1 MNKAI
6 TQGLVLMPPPFSAG
20 LALWSRED
28 GLSGQGSYL
37 GQPNAAYLPS
47 DQDFAGCLELQKTSA
62 VQKLRCFQSIPCQP
76 GMYLRVTA
84 RVKAISGALPTV
96 RIAGWAGSGS
106 GTNVTSA
113 DQQGPSVSLTGYGT
127 VVTIS
132 AIIGS
137 GNRPGVDMVWGTAPA
152 FGHFGLD
159 LTGPTGGVVRI
170 DDITIED
177 VTAVFHAEMFDW
189 VDVRD
194 YGAVG
199 DGVTDDRAAFDAAD
213 TAAAGKTVVVSPG
226 VYYIGS
232 HLTFENPVQF
242 EGTIVMPDSQR
253 LACTRNYNLDTYAAA
268 FGSELTG
275 FKKALQVLF
284 YFTDHVTLDLNGRRV
299 ELTAPINVAALCGL
313 TNFSTRRALVNGN
326 LVAVPGTAWNTQTV
340 SAVATYTVGNQ
351 LMLTGVANIAAIPVG
366 ARISGTG
373 VGREV
378 YVTSKN
384 VGASTITLSRP
395 LWAAAGTRTFTF
407 ERYAYLLDFSGF
419 TELTRFQI
427 KEVEFSCAGIASG
440 INLATAGAIFDVS
453 ECMFGLVKDRAITS
467 SGEGCQDLHIDRC
480 QFFSADQGQPAQN
493 RVSIVFNANANDI
506 KIRDNRASRFA
517 HFGVVAGSGAIFL
530 GNHFFGGDDV
540 LLNGIRRAGVVLTLA
555 NSKTFF
561 TGNYVDNYFIE
572 LSNEHDATPT
582 FGSEYSF
589 GGLTITG
596 NIFICQHTAPWFS
609 WIVVNPRGP
618 GHFISGLTVTSNVFS
633 ARGEDID
640 RVESIDTSTATLAF
654 NSFRNVNFEQ
664 NTFNGVVQRA
674 VSPMLIE
681 HVQNTESDTWAINS
695 NNLLPFGGRA
705 RNVTAV
711 VAEGAITNG
720 AGAAQ
725 FVTPYAQVEQGAGGQ
740 FANLRWPSAV
750 KGRVQVT
757 LRVDNPV

>member
-6 TQGLVLMPPPFSAG
+6 TQRLVLMPPPFSAG

-28 GLSGQGSYL
+28 GLSGQGSYF
-37 GQPNAAYLPS
+37 GQANAAYVPS

-96 RIAGWAGSGS
+96 RIAGWARSGS

-113 DQQGPSVSLTGYGT
+113 DQQGPDVALTGYGS
-127 VVTIS
+127 VKTIS

-177 VTAVFHAEMFDW
+177 VTDVFHSEMFDW

-226 VYYIGS
+226 VYFIGS

-242 EGTIVMPDSQR
+242 EGTIAMPDAQR

-299 ELTAPINVAALCGL
+299 ELTAPINVANLCGL
-313 TNFSTRRALVNGN
+313 TSFATRRALVNGN

-340 SAVATYTVGNQ
+340 SAVASYAVANP
-351 LMLTGVANIAAIPVG
+351 MSLTGVANIAAIPVG

-384 VGASTITLSRP
+384 VAASTIALSRP

-407 ERYAYLLDFSGF
+407 DRYAYMLDFSGF

-440 INLATAGAIFDVS
+440 INLATTGAIFDVS

-467 SGEGCQDLHIDRC
+467 TGEGCQDLHIDRC
-480 QFFSADQGQPAQN
+480 QFFSADQGLLAQN
-493 RVSIVFNANANDI
+493 RTSVVFNTNANDI
-506 KIRDNRASRFA
+506 KIRNNRSSRFG
-517 HFGVVAGSGAIFL
+517 HFGVVAGSGGLFV
-530 GNHFFGGDDV
+530 GNHFFGGDDST
-540 LLNGIRRAGVVLTLA
+540 NGIRRAGVVLTLP

-561 TGNYVDNYFIE
+561 TGNYVDNCFIE
-572 LSNEHDATPT
+572 LSNEHDATPD
-582 FGSEYSF
+582 FSSEFSF
-589 GGLTITG
+589 GGVSLTG
-596 NIFICQHTAPWFS
+596 NVFTAQNVVPWFS
-609 WIVVNPRGP
+609 WLVITPRGP
-618 GHFISGLTVTSNVFS
+618 GHFVSGLSVTGNVFY
-633 ARGEDID
+633 ARAGDID
-640 RVESIDTSTATLAF
+640 RVESVDTSYATLAF

-674 VSPMLIE
+674 VSPMLVE
-681 HVQNTESDTWAINS
+681 HVQNTESDTWAVNS
-695 NNLLPFGGRA
+695 SNLLPFGGRA
-705 RNVTAV
+705 RNVVAV

-725 FVTPYAQVEQGAGGQ
+725 FVAPYAQVEQGVGGQ

-757 LRVDNPV
+757 MRVDNPV

>member
-20 LALWSRED
+20 LGLWSRED

-37 GQPNAAYLPS
+37 GQANAAYVPA
-47 DQDFAGCLELQKTSA
+47 DQDFSGCLELQKTTA

-84 RVKAISGALPTV
+84 RVKAISGALPVV

-106 GTNVTSA
+106 GTNVTTA
-113 DQQGPSVSLTGYGT
+113 DQQGPNVALTGYGS
-127 VVTIS
+127 VVTVS

-152 FGHFGLD
+152 FGHFGID

-177 VTAVFHAEMFDW
+177 VTGVFHTEMFDW

-226 VYYIGS
+226 VYFIGS
-232 HLTFENPVQF
+232 HLTFENLVQF
-242 EGTIVMPDSQR
+242 EGTIVMPDNQR

-268 FGSELTG
+268 FGSELAG

-313 TNFSTRRALVNGN
+313 TSFSTRRALVNGN
-326 LVAVPGTAWNTQTV
+326 LVAVPGASWNTQTV
-340 SAVATYTVGNQ
+340 SAVATYAVGNP
-351 LMLTGVANIAAIPVG
+351 LVLTGVANIAAIPVG
-366 ARISGTG
+366 ARVSGSG

-384 VGASTITLSRP
+384 VGASTISLSQP

-427 KEVEFSCAGIASG
+427 KGVEFSCASIASG

-467 SGEGCQDLHIDRC
+467 TGEGCQDLHVDRC
-480 QFFSADQGQPAQN
+480 QFFSADQGQLAQN
-493 RVSIVFNANANDI
+493 RNSIVFNANANDI
-506 KIRDNRASRFA
+506 KIRNNRSSRFG
-517 HFGVVAGSGAIFL
+517 HFGIVAGSGGLFV
-530 GNHFFGGDDV
+530 GNHFFGGDDSP
-540 LLNGIRRAGVVLTLA
+540 NGLRRAGVVLTLP

-561 TGNYVDNYFIE
+561 TGNYVDNSFIE
-572 LSNEHDATPT
+572 LSNEHDATPEY
-582 FGSEYSF
+582 SNEYSF
-589 GGLTITG
+589 GGVSLTG
-596 NIFICQHTAPWFS
+596 NVFTAQNVVPWFS
-609 WIVVNPRGP
+609 WIVITPRGP
-618 GHFISGLTVTSNVFS
+618 GHFISGMSVTGNVFY
-633 ARGEDID
+633 ARSGDID
-640 RVESIDTSTATLAF
+640 RVESVDTSHATLAF
-654 NSFRNVNFEQ
+654 NAFRNVNFEQ

-674 VSPMLIE
+674 VSPMVVE
-681 HVQNTESDTWAINS
+681 HVQNTVSDTWAVNS

-705 RNVTAV
+705 RNVVAV

-720 AGAAQ
+720 AGAVQ
-725 FVTPYAQVEQGAGGQ
+725 FVAPYTQVEQGAGGQ
-740 FANLRWPSAV
+740 FANLKWPSPV